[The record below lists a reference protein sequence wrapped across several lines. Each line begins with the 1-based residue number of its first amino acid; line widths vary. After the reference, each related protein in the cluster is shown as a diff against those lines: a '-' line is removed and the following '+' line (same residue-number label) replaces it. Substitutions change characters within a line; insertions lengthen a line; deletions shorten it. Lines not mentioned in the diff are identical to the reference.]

1 MTGTTSPG
9 SVNSAPSDVAAAFRV
24 TDHTEANRYEL
35 QLDDE
40 LISYA
45 DYVRQADILIV
56 PHVETR
62 RDLRGRGNADRL
74 MKGMLDDIRAKGLR
88 VRPVCPHAMDY
99 LRDHPEE
106 ADLVA

>member
-1 MTGTTSPG
+1 MTVVSIRDNPDEG
-9 SVNSAPSDVAAAFRV
+9 
-24 TDHTEANRYEL
+24 RYEL
-35 QLDDE
+35 WIDDD
-40 LISYA
+40 LISFA
-45 DYVRQADILIV
+45 DYTQAGDVLTV

-74 MKGMLDDIRAKGLR
+74 MQGMLADIRSRGLR
-88 VRPVCPHAMDY
+88 IHPVCSHAVRY